1 MIALAII
8 FFAMGLFH
16 IIRPDLIYR
25 LTQSWKSYSDSDPS
39 RLYTICIRISGVVWI
54 AVGVLCIVYLFLF

>member
-25 LTQSWKSYSDSDPS
+25 LTQSWKSYSDSDPQGCTPYAS
-39 RLYTICIRISGVVWI
+39 AYP
-54 AVGVLCIVYLFLF
+54 A